1 MKIICPKYF
10 GYNKVDVKTFCF
22 LDTTDQEVSLFL
34 HSVLRPI
41 THQAERTQYLGP
53 KILLGA
59 QKNVIICISF
69 KIRKK

>member
-41 THQAERTQYLGP
+41 THQEERTQW
-53 KILLGA
+53 
-59 QKNVIICISF
+59 
-69 KIRKK
+69 